1 MRLSREQERI
11 LKGREGRIL
20 QYAMSYLVRYGTAME
35 AEELIPITS
44 AHTIF
49 KSLNSVAQIFSP
61 PGALLTKNEI
71 DRFGESLAKLRVKAR
86 TTINITYADLDNWRR
101 MGADE
106 ETYHSVKQGVDVAKR
121 CGMLPTCSCTPYL
134 MYNIPQMGEHC
145 SWSESSAFLYCNGML
160 GAHSNRDCAE
170 VSLASALLGITPN
183 FGMHIGE
190 NRAGTHRVDV
200 RCELKHLSDWGAL
213 GYFAGEASGLGT
225 PVFTGVK
232 SASVEE
238 VKQLCA
244 GINTSGAAAMFHIPG
259 VTPEAPDLESAL
271 GGNRPKGETIF
282 DDAARAKVY
291 DRLNRDPDGK
301 VGMVCI
307 GCPFCTPYE
316 IMEIA
321 RLIEGKRI
329 SPDTRLWVLTDYPT
343 RYLAERLGYDRIIKA
358 AGGEL
363 VAGGCPQGFE
373 TDACRVGRFATN
385 SAKQAYYAAGVLGNK
400 IVFENLPRCI
410 EIAVKGGT

>member
-1 MRLSREQERI
+1 MEGE
-11 LKGREGRIL
+11 KGKIL
-20 QYAMSYLVRYGTAME
+20 QVAMSYLVRYGAAMG

-61 PGALLTKNEI
+61 PGTLLTGEEVAG
-71 DRFGESLAKLRVKAR
+71 FGKSLAMHRVKVR
-86 TTINITYADLDNWRR
+86 TTINITYADLDNPRR

-106 ETYHSVKQGVDVAKR
+106 KTYTSVKQGVDVAKQ

-160 GAHSNRDCAE
+160 GARSNRDCAE
-170 VSLASALLGITPN
+170 VSLASALLGITPM
-183 FGMHIGE
+183 FGMHIRE
-190 NRAGTHRVDV
+190 NRTGTHRIDV
-200 RCELKHLSDWGAL
+200 RCELNHLSDWGAL
-213 GYFAGEASGLGT
+213 GYFAGEISGLGV
-225 PVFTGVK
+225 PVFTGLK
-232 SASVEE
+232 RASVEQ

-244 GINTSGAAAMFHIPG
+244 GINTSGAAAMFHIVG
-259 VTPEAPDLESAL
+259 VTPEAPDLETAIE
-271 GGNRPKGETIF
+271 GNRPKRDAVF
-282 DDAARAKVY
+282 DDAASADVY
-291 DRLNRDPDGK
+291 ARLNRDPDGK

-316 IMEIA
+316 IMEVA

-329 SPDTRLWVLTDYPT
+329 AADTRLWVLTDYPT
-343 RYLAERLGYDRIIKA
+343 RYMAERFGYARIIEA

-363 VAGGCPQGFE
+363 IAGGCPQGFE

-400 IVFENLPRCI
+400 IVFADLPRCI
-410 EIAVKGGT
+410 EIAVRGGT